1 MSTAAPEAATTAS
14 PNSSDEV
21 ESQTVTPS
29 TRLSNLTPGEI
40 HDLPSSGSR
49 GIIRAKV
56 PPPFDLNLNAVK
68 ARSRS
73 PAGNTTS
80 FAYHDPFF
88 SASSLGSATTRSST
102 DPSKLSPA
110 AASFTPASVPDS
122 PTSPKHN
129 VDMDSSNSRKVGR
142 EADFVLPSA
151 SSQDTKP
158 GHLSKDASSSPLR
171 VPHLSNR
178 LSSTIARSH
187 KPHEAYATAFTS
199 AFSSE
204 DGISRCL
211 MVQVGFDV
219 PLHQI
224 NQRFSV
230 SAKPFPTRGTFIL

>member
-1 MSTAAPEAATTAS
+1 MSAAAPEAATTAS

-56 PPPFDLNLNAVK
+56 PPPFDLKLNAAK
-68 ARSRS
+68 TRSRS
-73 PAGNTTS
+73 PTENSTF
-80 FAYHDPFF
+80 FAFNDPFV

-122 PTSPKHN
+122 PTSPNHN
-129 VDMDSSNSRKVGR
+129 VDTDLSNFRKVGR
-142 EADFVLPSA
+142 DPDFVLPST
-151 SSQDTKP
+151 SLKDTKT
-158 GHLSKDASSSPLR
+158 GHLSKDVASSPLR

-178 LSSTIARSH
+178 LSSTTARPH
-187 KPHEAYATAFTS
+187 KPHEEYAAEVTGN
-199 AFSSE
+199 FSSE

-230 SAKPFPTRGTFIL
+230 SAKPFPT